1 MCSPSTVLMLSPPQL
16 LSAPIKTGHV
26 SPSTPWPAIAL
37 PATRCDQPSEKHWL
51 IVADSL
57 EKKIGQGPVR
67 QKSQT
72 LLILSQ
78 INLDLPCLGKVKLEP
93 SSCSWNTWLSSDG
106 EIIVINTVIRC
117 WSRKAHGVS
126 GCSLARNR
134 RRSVA
139 L

>member
-1 MCSPSTVLMLSPPQL
+1 MFSPSTVLMLSPPQL

-37 PATRCDQPSEKHWL
+37 PATRCDQPSEKQWL

-57 EKKIGQGPVR
+57 EKKIGQGP
-67 QKSQT
+67 
-72 LLILSQ
+72 
-78 INLDLPCLGKVKLEP
+78 LEP

-126 GCSLARNR
+126 GCSLARNK